1 MAQKRAFN
9 EGKRHFK
16 KSKKQKTAESDG
28 SNEQVL
34 LADVRRML
42 KDVKSEDSSE
52 KKQLPEQWSEVEL
65 EISELSS
72 TGDGLAQKDGQ
83 IYVVPYAAPGD
94 TIRAKVVKHFL
105 DQSYTLTDHLSV
117 AKPSQHRTESP
128 KCRYFAQCSGCQFQH
143 LPYTFQLAHKRGIV
157 EKAYRNFSN
166 LPASA
171 VPEVGET
178 IGSPLQFGYRTK
190 LTPHFDA
197 PPGARRDKRHGNK
210 VQWDGVPPIGF
221 MKKGTRK
228 TMDIEECPIGT
239 EAVQGGL
246 KSERARVHRDID
258 QYQRGATLLLRE
270 NTERI
275 TKDDGKSDV
284 EPSNDNV
291 ILEDRGQHVHRK
303 TCITDPKATS
313 TEYIDD
319 FRFDNPAGA
328 FFQNNNSILPLVTQ
342 YIRENILGPQPST
355 TDGEEPAPSKIKNMI
370 DAYSGSGFFTITLS
384 QMFKQSIGIDIAEQS
399 ITSATKN
406 AELNN
411 LPKDSTRFIAADANA
426 LFSAVDP
433 AKFPPLETAV
443 VIDPPRKGCDKN
455 FIRQLLS
462 FGPERVCY
470 VSCNVH
476 TQARDVGWLV
486 QGVDREDGSMLDGL
500 YEIESLRGFDFFPQ
514 TSHVE
519 GVAILRKKSSQKVE
533 GKEKD
538 SSASGSNADADA
550 ESKQDVKQDGNS
562 AEAEQST

>member
-42 KDVKSEDSSE
+42 KDVKSEDNAE
-52 KKQLPEQWSEVEL
+52 EKQLPEQWSEVEL

-83 IYVVPYAAPGD
+83 VYVVPYAAPGD

-117 AKPSQHRTESP
+117 AKPSSHRTESP

-166 LPASA
+166 LPPSA

-275 TKDDGKSDV
+275 TK
-284 EPSNDNV
+284 
-291 ILEDRGQHVHRK
+291 
-303 TCITDPKATS
+303 
-313 TEYIDD
+313 
-319 FRFDNPAGA
+319 
-328 FFQNNNSILPLVTQ
+328 
-342 YIRENILGPQPST
+342 
-355 TDGEEPAPSKIKNMI
+355 
-370 DAYSGSGFFTITLS
+370 
-384 QMFKQSIGIDIAEQS
+384 
-399 ITSATKN
+399 
-406 AELNN
+406 
-411 LPKDSTRFIAADANA
+411 
-426 LFSAVDP
+426 
-433 AKFPPLETAV
+433 
-443 VIDPPRKGCDKN
+443 
-455 FIRQLLS
+455 
-462 FGPERVCY
+462 
-470 VSCNVH
+470 
-476 TQARDVGWLV
+476 
-486 QGVDREDGSMLDGL
+486 
-500 YEIESLRGFDFFPQ
+500 
-514 TSHVE
+514 
-519 GVAILRKKSSQKVE
+519 
-533 GKEKD
+533 
-538 SSASGSNADADA
+538 
-550 ESKQDVKQDGNS
+550 
-562 AEAEQST
+562 